1 LAFQGLVFCELF
13 IINSRTRLVRL
24 HHLCNLRIPA
34 RVNETFALLRCQT
47 A

>member
-1 LAFQGLVFCELF
+1 M
-13 IINSRTRLVRL
+13 
-24 HHLCNLRIPA
+24 HHLCDLRIPA